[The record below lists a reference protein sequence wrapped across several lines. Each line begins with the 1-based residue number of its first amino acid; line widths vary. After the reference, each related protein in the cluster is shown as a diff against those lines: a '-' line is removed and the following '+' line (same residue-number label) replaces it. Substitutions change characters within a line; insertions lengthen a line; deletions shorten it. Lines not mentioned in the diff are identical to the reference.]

1 MRPIESALDV
11 AGAGFAARRAA
22 LLGKLAALRALEGEA
37 AALSARGTAGWAAR
51 GKLAPRERLARL
63 LDAERPFLP
72 LMSLAGYGTEED
84 AVPGGAQLAG
94 IGFVA
99 GTRVMVVATDAGIAG
114 GALSEMGN
122 RKLLRCQEIALENRL
137 PFVHLVESAG
147 ANLLKYRVD
156 KFVNG
161 GAIFR
166 NLARLSAAGIP
177 VITSVHGP
185 SAAGGAYMPGLSDH
199 VVMVEGHARAYLAG
213 PALLRAATGE
223 VAEDEALGGAAMHAR
238 VSGLCEH
245 LAADDA
251 EAVALLREIVA
262 SLDWRAG
269 EAPPPVPAR
278 PPRHDP
284 QELAGVMP
292 ADFREPVDMREVI
305 ARLVDDSAFLPFK
318 PDHGSATV
326 CGRARIE
333 GHAIGILTNN
343 GPLDP
348 AGSAKATHFVQ
359 AAAQTGTPL
368 LWLQNTTGFLVGQAS
383 EEAGM
388 VKHGAKLIQA
398 LSNAAAPQ
406 ITVLC
411 GASFGAGNYGMCG
424 RAFGPRFLLSWPLS
438 RTAVMGAAQAA
449 GTMEIVARAA
459 AARRGVEPDEAK
471 LAAQREAITVNFERQ
486 SDAFVTSGLLLDD
499 GVVDPRET
507 RRLLVFLLATIRE
520 GAARALNP
528 VQFGVARP

>member
-1 MRPIESALDV
+1 MRPIETALDV
-11 AGAGFAARRAA
+11 TDAGFAARRAT
-22 LLGKLAALRALEGEA
+22 LLDKLAALRTLEAEA
-37 AALSARGTAGWAAR
+37 AAVSARGTAGWAAR
-51 GKLAPRERLARL
+51 GKLPPRERLARL
-63 LDAERPFLP
+63 LDAHRPYLP

-84 AVPGGAQLAG
+84 AVPGEAQLAG
-94 IGFVA
+94 IGFVS

-137 PFVHLVESAG
+137 PFLHLVESAG

-199 VVMVEGHARAYLAG
+199 VVMVEGRARAYLAG

-238 VSGLCEH
+238 VSGLCEY
-245 LAADDA
+245 LASDDA

-262 SLDWRAG
+262 SLDWRAAD
-269 EAPPPVPAR
+269 APPPTPPRA
-278 PPRHDP
+278 PRHDP
-284 QELAGVMP
+284 EELAGLMP

-305 ARLVDDSAFLPFK
+305 ARPVGDSAFLPFK
-318 PDHGSATV
+318 PDHGLSTV

-333 GHAIGILTNN
+333 GHAVGILTNN

-348 AGSAKATHFVQ
+348 AGSAKAAHFVQ

-368 LWLQNTTGFLVGQAS
+368 LWPQNTTGFLVGQAS

-388 VKHGAKLIQA
+388 VKHGSKLIQA
-398 LSNAAAPQ
+398 LANAPVPQ
-406 ITVLC
+406 VTLLC

-424 RAFGPRFLLSWPLS
+424 RAFGPRFLFAWPLS

-459 AARRGVEPDEAK
+459 AARRGVAPDEAK
-471 LAAQREAITVNFERQ
+471 LEAQRAAITANFERQ
-486 SDAFVTSGLLLDD
+486 SDAFVTSGLVLDD

-507 RRLLVFLLATIRE
+507 RAILAFVLATVRE
-520 GAARALNP
+520 GASRALNP